1 MVIFF
6 GNVTFKSYM
15 FPGISCKADD
25 VEVALDEVDD
35 HILPDIL
42 LVFCGRVVSE
52 MNCCLIATINPKF

>member
-1 MVIFF
+1 
-6 GNVTFKSYM
+6 M

-52 MNCCLIATINPKF
+52 INCWLIAINNPKF